1 MISSG
6 HQRGLVCVCHQ
17 LPAKQALQASCVL
30 LGQYELI
37 QGRCVFTM
45 SYLSGQWLLINLA
58 QLKLGHMMQGSSVL
72 VNGEEANKSSQNP
85 QRNA

>member
-6 HQRGLVCVCHQ
+6 HQGGLVCVCHQ
-17 LPAKQALQASCVL
+17 LPAKQAFQASCVL

-58 QLKLGHMMQGSSVL
+58 QDGTTVKAWPHDAGVQCPR
-72 VNGEEANKSSQNP
+72 EW
-85 QRNA
+85 